1 MTNIT
6 TTDCL
11 TFTVPLTLDAH
22 RIAQGFHSQQSNLQ
36 HAKQVYLNTL
46 AVYAVNFYLKLLEI
60 ETDLAASDSWNPIMQ
75 TLANTA
81 DLVIKNQGKLECRPV
96 LPGEQFCQIPPE
108 VSSNRIGYV
117 AVQLNQSLTEATL
130 LGFMPIVAAETIPIN
145 KLRSLEALIEQLNP
159 PVQPEPLP
167 VQLNQWLQN
176 AFSAGWEAIETLFS
190 PPPGELAFAFRCGTS
205 AISNSSKTPTI
216 IEVRRGKLLS
226 LEQSGERVALLVGLA
241 SQSTATMDISVEIYP
256 TGSQMYLPRDLQ
268 LMVLDQEGE
277 AVMQAQ
283 AKSTKCIQLEFSGE
297 PGERFSIKVALGDF
311 SITELFLI

>member
-22 RIAQGFHSQQSNLQ
+22 RIAQSFHSRQSNLQ

-46 AVYAVNFYLKLLEI
+46 AVYAVNFYLKLLRI

-81 DLVIKNQGKLECRPV
+81 DLVIKNQGRLECRPV
-96 LPGEQFCQIPPE
+96 LPGEQLCHIPPE
-108 VSSNRIGYV
+108 VGSNRIGYV
-117 AVQLNQSLTEATL
+117 VVQLNQSLTEATL

-159 PVQPEPLP
+159 S
-167 VQLNQWLQN
+167 VQLSQWLQN
-176 AFSAGWEAIETLFS
+176 AFGAGWEAIETLFS
-190 PPPGELAFAFRCGTS
+190 PPPEELAFAFRGGTS
-205 AISNSSKTPTI
+205 LSNPSKTPAI
-216 IEVRRGKLLS
+216 VGVRRGKILH
-226 LEQSGERVALLVGLA
+226 LEKSGERVALLVGLA
-241 SQSTATMDISVEIYP
+241 SQATATIDISVEIYP
-256 TGSQMYLPRDLQ
+256 TDSQIYLPRDLQ
-268 LMVLDQEGE
+268 LMVLDEEGE

-283 AKSTKCIQLEFSGE
+283 ARSTKSIQLEFSGE
-297 PGERFSIKVALGDF
+297 PGEHFSVKVALGDV

>member
-22 RIAQGFHSQQSNLQ
+22 RIAQSFHSRQSNLQ

-46 AVYAVNFYLKLLEI
+46 AVYAVNFYLKLLRI

-81 DLVIKNQGKLECRPV
+81 DLVIKNQGRLECRPV
-96 LPGEQFCQIPPE
+96 LPGEQLCHIPPE
-108 VSSNRIGYV
+108 VGSNRIGYV
-117 AVQLNQSLTEATL
+117 VVQLNQSLTEATL

-159 PVQPEPLP
+159 S
-167 VQLNQWLQN
+167 VQLSQWLQN
-176 AFSAGWEAIETLFS
+176 AFGAGWEAIETLFS
-190 PPPGELAFAFRCGTS
+190 PPPEELAFAFRCSTS
-205 AISNSSKTPTI
+205 LSNPSKTPAI
-216 IEVRRGKLLS
+216 VGVRRGKILH
-226 LEQSGERVALLVGLA
+226 LEKSGERVALLVGLA
-241 SQSTATMDISVEIYP
+241 SQATATIDISVEIYP
-256 TGSQMYLPRDLQ
+256 TDSQIYLPRDLQ
-268 LMVLDQEGE
+268 LMVLDEEGE

-283 AKSTKCIQLEFSGE
+283 ARSTKSIQLEFSGE
-297 PGERFSIKVALGDF
+297 PGEHFSVKVALGDV